1 MLTFVDGPAA
11 GKTISLRRAPRFLR
25 ITRRRFL
32 LGMEDPG
39 EEFDG
44 LDQPGD
50 VARHDE
56 SLYAYETKKLE
67 GRAHMR
73 FSGKAK
79 SASGIYDIAE
89 YRFIEP
95 QPADD
100 IMHGRR
106 QVLGS
111 RDLVRD
117 PTLWASV
124 NGFSDNK
131 KWIAWCER
139 QPPLPK

>member
-1 MLTFVDGPAA
+1 MGTAPEAHPRHKLETTMLTFVDGPAA
-11 GKTISLRRAPRFLR
+11 GKTIGLRRAPRFLR

-50 VARHDE
+50 IARHDE

-100 IMHGRR
+100 IMR
-106 QVLGS
+106 
-111 RDLVRD
+111 
-117 PTLWASV
+117 
-124 NGFSDNK
+124 DNK

-139 QPPLPK
+139 QPPIPK